1 MSEDRLA
8 QIKARNPL
16 IPMYPEDERWLV
28 SALEAAGDALYDVLS
43 AECHRNR
50 ACDGDCG
57 GECRTECVSEAL
69 VKIGHRSKGKVLNE
83 W

>member
-1 MSEDRLA
+1 MTRPD
-8 QIKARNPL
+8 
-16 IPMYPEDERWLV
+16 IPWLV

-43 AECHRNR
+43 ADCHRKR

-57 GECRTECVSEAL
+57 GKCRTECVSEAL